1 MKILEVK
8 KLKRYL
14 NWDDIPIIIT
24 IKEAAVILHCSEIT
38 VKRKLESG
46 VLKGYKDVGGWRIS
60 KDYFKSIF
68 AA

>member
-1 MKILEVK
+1 MKKTEVNQ
-8 KLKRYL
+8 LKTYL

-24 IKEAAVILHCSEIT
+24 IKEAAVILQCSEIT

-60 KDYFKSIF
+60 KDYLKSIF